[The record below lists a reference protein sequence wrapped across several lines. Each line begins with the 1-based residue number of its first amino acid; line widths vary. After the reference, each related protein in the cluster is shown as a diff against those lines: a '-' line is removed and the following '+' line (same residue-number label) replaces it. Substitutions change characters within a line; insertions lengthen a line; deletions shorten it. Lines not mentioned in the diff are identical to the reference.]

1 MSILAQ
7 VTADG
12 AQVTIAIALFYG
24 ALSFVSPCVLPLLP
38 GYLSLMS
45 GYSVKDLQDGRSSAW
60 RMAGVTLLFIAGFTV
75 VFVGLGAS
83 ATALGGFFRQYLAI
97 GTRIAGWVVFVF
109 GIVIAY
115 SAISNASWLQN
126 LMRERRMEIDTRKFG
141 LAGPP
146 LMGLAFGFAWTPCIG
161 PILGAI
167 LTLAA
172 AQETVNQGITLLLA
186 YSAGLGIPFLLA
198 AVFMS
203 RAFKTMSLFKKHLRK
218 INIASGLLLAGFGL
232 LMINNQLGRMSGWVI
247 DFFDAI
253 GLDFLTSI

>member
-1 MSILAQ
+1 MHILAQ
-7 VTADG
+7 VTENG
-12 AQVTIAIALFYG
+12 TEITIAIALFYG
-24 ALSFVSPCVLPLLP
+24 ALSFISPCVLPLLP

-45 GYSVKDLQDGRSSAW
+45 GYSIKDLQDGKNSTW

-75 VFVGLGAS
+75 VFVALGAS
-83 ATALGGFFRQYLAI
+83 ATALGGFFRQYLAL

-109 GIVIAY
+109 GIVIVY
-115 SAISNASWLQN
+115 SAVSNASWLQN
-126 LMRERRMEIDTRKFG
+126 LMRERRMDVDTRKFG

-172 AQETVNQGITLLLA
+172 AQETVNQGIGLLLA

-203 RAFKTMSLFKKHLRK
+203 RAFKTLTLFKKHLRT
-218 INIASGLLLAGFGL
+218 INIGSGALLALFGL
-232 LMINNQLGRMSGWVI
+232 LMINNQLGRISGWVI
-247 DFFDAI
+247 DFFNAV
-253 GLDFLTSI
+253 GLDFLTEI

>member
-1 MSILAQ
+1 MYVFMQ
-7 VTADG
+7 VTG
-12 AQVTIAIALFYG
+12 GQEVTIAIALFYG
-24 ALSFVSPCVLPLLP
+24 ALSFISPCVLPLLP

-45 GYSVKDLQDGRSSAW
+45 GYSVKDLQEGKGSAW
-60 RMAGVTLLFIAGFTV
+60 RMAGVTLLFIAGFTT

-83 ATALGGFFRQYLAI
+83 ATALGSFFRQYLAL
-97 GTRIAGWVVFVF
+97 GTRIAGWVVLVF
-109 GIVIAY
+109 GLVIVY
-115 SAISNASWLQN
+115 SAVSEASWLQN
-126 LMRERRMEIDTRKFG
+126 MMRERRVDVDTRKLG

-172 AQETVNQGITLLLA
+172 AQETVGEGVTLLLA

-203 RAFKTMSLFKKHLRK
+203 RAFKTLAVFRRHLK
-218 INIASGLLLAGFGL
+218 TINIASGALLAAFGVL
-232 LMINNQLGRMSGWVI
+232 LINNQMGRLSSWVI
-247 DFFDAI
+247 RFFDLI

>member
-1 MSILAQ
+1 MHLIAQ

-12 AQVTIAIALFYG
+12 LEVTVAIALLYG
-24 ALSFVSPCVLPLLP
+24 ALSFISPCVLPLLP

-45 GYSVKDLQDGRSSAW
+45 GYSVKDLQDGNGSTA
-60 RMAGVTLLFIAGFTV
+60 RMAGVTLLFIAGFTT

-97 GTRIAGWVVFVF
+97 GTRIAGWVVLLF
-109 GIVIAY
+109 GIVIVY
-115 SAISNASWLQN
+115 SAVANASWLQN
-126 LMRERRMEIDTRKFG
+126 LMRERRMDIDTRKFG

-161 PILGAI
+161 PILTAI

-172 AQETVNQGITLLLA
+172 AQETVGQGVTLLLA

-198 AVFMS
+198 AVFLS
-203 RAFKTMSLFKKHLRK
+203 RAFKTLAIFRKHLRK
-218 INIASGLLLAGFGL
+218 INVASGALLAVFGL
-232 LMINNQLGRMSGWVI
+232 LMINNQLGRISGWVI
-247 DFFDAI
+247 NFFNAV
-253 GLDFLTSI
+253 GLDFLTEI